1 MNNWIHN
8 KFQTGCQGLH
18 YAAQEGFLD
27 LVKTLIEEGAHV
39 NCFDQVRKCKST
51 IEQFNI
57 SYGGFKSPFWP
68 VEQYFTRI
76 LIWIL
81 NATSLCK
88 TNTVCLLLCCPK
100 NIFIFDFMFTLWSLK
115 PCSKTNCAY
124 IHMYANFFLAY
135 HRSFTNLQGRLIIYF
150 QWVN

>member
-1 MNNWIHN
+1 MS
-8 KFQTGCQGLH
+8 T
-18 YAAQEGFLD
+18 
-27 LVKTLIEEGAHV
+27 VLIKYV
-39 NCFDQVRKCKST
+39 NASLQSNSSK
-51 IEQFNI
+51 
-57 SYGGFKSPFWP
+57 YLMGGFKSPFWP

-124 IHMYANFFLAY
+124 IHMYANFLFSISQKFY
-135 HRSFTNLQGRLIIYF
+135 KFSRETNYILSMSQFKKNLKSP
-150 QWVN
+150 

>member
-1 MNNWIHN
+1 MS
-8 KFQTGCQGLH
+8 T
-18 YAAQEGFLD
+18 
-27 LVKTLIEEGAHV
+27 VLIKYV
-39 NCFDQVRKCKST
+39 NASLQSNSS
-51 IEQFNI
+51 I
-57 SYGGFKSPFWP
+57 YLMGGFKSPFWP

-88 TNTVCLLLCCPK
+88 TNTVCLLLCWPK

-150 QWVN
+150 QWVNLKIFKKKILEIENKKTIC

>member
-1 MNNWIHN
+1 MSTVLIKYVNASLQSNSSICLM
-8 KFQTGCQGLH
+8 GGLNH
-18 YAAQEGFLD
+18 HFGL
-27 LVKTLIEEGAHV
+27 
-39 NCFDQVRKCKST
+39 
-51 IEQFNI
+51 EQF
-57 SYGGFKSPFWP
+57 
-68 VEQYFTRI
+68 FTCI

-88 TNTVCLLLCCPK
+88 TNTVCLLLCWPK

-150 QWVN
+150 QWVNLKKKLKKILEIENKKTIC

>member
-1 MNNWIHN
+1 MS
-8 KFQTGCQGLH
+8 T
-18 YAAQEGFLD
+18 
-27 LVKTLIEEGAHV
+27 VLIKYV
-39 NCFDQVRKCKST
+39 NASLQSNSSICLM
-51 IEQFNI
+51 
-57 SYGGFKSPFWP
+57 GGFKSPFWP

-150 QWVN
+150 Q